1 MKLYSGPIS
10 LFARKIEIALAE
22 KGLPFERVMAPFTQ
36 TEGYAPKLPEIIAA
50 NPKGQVP
57 VLIDGD
63 VTLYDS
69 TVILEYLE
77 DAYPEP
83 PLFPNAPPARARCRM
98 LELYAD
104 EVMLVPLQALMHRS
118 EPWDDASRREQLEV
132 KARAAETVLANQ
144 FAFLDADLGD
154 GPYFCGAFGAADIAA
169 FMSIHYAQRLG
180 GPSLGPTKRLSDWY
194 NSLRGRPAFKPV
206 IDEIRD
212 ADRALSR
219 PVTGAFKGIG

>member
-1 MKLYSGPIS
+1 MKLYSGPLS
-10 LFARKIEIALAE
+10 LFSKKIEIALAE
-22 KGLPFERVMAPFTQ
+22 KGLSFERVLAPFTQ
-36 TEGYAPKLPEIIAA
+36 TQGYAPKLPEIIAA

-57 VLIDGD
+57 VFIDGD

-77 DAYPEP
+77 DAYREP
-83 PLFPNAPPARARCRM
+83 PLYPVTPAARARCRL

-104 EVMLVPLQALMHRS
+104 EVMLAPLQALMHRS

-144 FAFLDADLGD
+144 FVFLDGELGEA
-154 GPYFCGAFGAADIAA
+154 PYFCGSFGAADIAL
-169 FMSIHYAQRLG
+169 FMSVHFAQRLG
-180 GPSLGPTKRLSDWY
+180 GPALGSTTKLSDWY
-194 NSLRGRPAFKPV
+194 NSLRGRPAFKSV
-206 IDEIRD
+206 IDEMRD

-219 PVTGAFKGIG
+219 PVSGAFKGTS